1 MKRIL
6 KLAVYGIVAIS
17 LLASC
22 RNGETRNAQSWPE
35 WFETATPFDK
45 DFVDVLFFAGTN
57 IESEYDKDGN
67 ELLNI
72 TLTDAQKAKIADE
85 YKTAW
90 TLMCPDSVSFFA
102 PYYHQGTFAAITD
115 KETAPK
121 ALGVSSEDASAA
133 AAALV
138 SASLQNQNK

>member
-6 KLAVYGIVAIS
+6 KLAVYGIVAIP

-45 DFVDVLFFAGTN
+45 GFVDVLFFAGTN
-57 IESEYDKDGN
+57 IETEYDKDGN

-72 TLTDAQKAKIADE
+72 TLR
-85 YKTAW
+85 
-90 TLMCPDSVSFFA
+90 MPRRRR
-102 PYYHQGTFAAITD
+102 
-115 KETAPK
+115 
-121 ALGVSSEDASAA
+121 
-133 AAALV
+133 
-138 SASLQNQNK
+138 